1 MMRTPSPYSPPTPKP
16 ALITEGNTRTPA
28 AFRPSS
34 RAEGFW
40 ATKLCSV
47 ALASALIWTAEAAL
61 AVCGA
66 ATSASTASAIRNRA
80 RKAFMWKLPLAT
92 SPSPVLRRK
101 FGYFRQRKRRGA
113 EAPRL
118 FALRQRA
125 LRGLGVVGFEPV
137 HHLLLVEIGTHGKHG
152 VGKATGD
159 LGDLL
164 RAQLVEDADAHLHRL

>member
-66 ATSASTASAIRNRA
+66 ATSASTASDIRNRA
-80 RKAFMWKLPLAT
+80 RKAFMWKLPLAASPST
-92 SPSPVLRRK
+92 SPAP
-101 FGYFRQRKRRGA
+101 QRGA